1 MEELL
6 QNMIVDPNIVYLGL
20 LAGLW
25 VGVTAAY
32 FMGTGVPELISLVLI
47 GAAVMALLSLP
58 TNWIA
63 VLLMVIGVS
72 TFLVVP
78 FVKPSL
84 GQFADFGLILQAL
97 GAMTLFNGF
106 SVSPL
111 LVVVTIGIAWAY
123 HRFVLLPALRSYRN
137 RAAVTVNQESVVG
150 ARGRVLRAVNPVG
163 TVHVQGETWTAR
175 SDETLEVGA
184 EIIVVEQRGLELQV
198 EKAKRPDLAEML
210 QSNGIHK
217 S

>member
-6 QNMIVDPNIVYLGL
+6 QKIVVDPNIVYLGL

-32 FMGTGVPELISLVLI
+32 FMGTGVPEVISLVMI
-47 GAAVMALLSLP
+47 GAAVLALLSLP

-63 VLLMVIGVS
+63 VLLMVVGVS

-97 GAMTLFNGF
+97 GAMTLFNGL

-111 LVVVTIGIAWAY
+111 LVIVTIAIAWAY
-123 HRFVLLPALRSYRN
+123 HRLVLLPALHSYR
-137 RAAVTVNQESVVG
+137 RHSEAHPADEQLVG
-150 ARGRVLRAVNPVG
+150 ARGRVLRMVDPVG
-163 TVHVQGETWTAR
+163 AVHVNGETWTAR
-175 SDETLEVGA
+175 SDEVLQVGA
-184 EIIVVEQRGLELQV
+184 EVIVTEQRGLELQV